1 MHAPGAALAVVRD
14 GRVVKARGYGLAS
27 VELGVA
33 ATPDTVF
40 EIGSIT
46 KQFTGAAV
54 ALLAAEG
61 KLSPADSIAKHLDGV
76 PEAWRGIT
84 IEHLL
89 THSSGIRN
97 YLDVPG
103 MFEETTRAGVTH
115 DAVARM
121 MVDRL
126 PLEFAPGETWTYSN
140 SGYLLLGRIAEKA
153 SGQDYWR
160 LLDDRI
166 FRPLG
171 MHSTRSSDP
180 SAVVPGRADGYA
192 WTGERLERR
201 PALAESAFAAGSIVS
216 TALDLAKWDAGLL
229 AGRPLDA
236 ATLERLWT
244 PRPAAGGVPAPF
256 AYGYGWFVDTRH
268 GRRVVLH
275 DGGTPGFSS
284 VIYRAVDDRTTVI
297 LLTNHADIVLEHLAV
312 EIAGLYVPALAAPP
326 TAAAD
331 PDPARTR
338 RVEAAVRGLLTGAPD
353 RAAFTP
359 AMQSFLR
366 TPTSAGLWQWVSG
379 GRLPESFRY
388 AEEEDT
394 RDGRVVRYRAVLG
407 GATRWFAATLAPDG
421 RIARVYWW

>member
-1 MHAPGAALAVVRD
+1 MHVPGAALAVVRD
-14 GRVVKARGYGLAS
+14 GRVVKARAYGLAN

-61 KLSPADSIAKHLDGV
+61 KLSPADPIAKHLDGV

-84 IEHLL
+84 VEHLL

-115 DAVARM
+115 DSVARM
-121 MVDRL
+121 MLDRL

-140 SGYLLLGRIAEKA
+140 SAYLLLGRIAEKA

-171 MHSTRSSDP
+171 MRATRSSDP
-180 SAVVPGRADGYA
+180 NAIVPGRAAGYA
-192 WTGERLERR
+192 WNGERLERR
-201 PALAESAFAAGSIVS
+201 PALTESAFAAGSLLS
-216 TALDLAKWDAGLL
+216 TVLDLAKWDAGLL

-244 PRPAAGGVPAPF
+244 PRPAAGGAPAPF
-256 AYGYGWFVDTRH
+256 AYGYGWFVETRH

-297 LLTNHADIVLEHLAV
+297 LLTNHADVVLEHLAV

-326 TAAAD
+326 TLAAD
-331 PDPARTR
+331 PEPSRTR
-338 RVEAAVRGLLTGAPD
+338 HVEAAVRGLLTGAPD
-353 RAAFTP
+353 PTAFTP

-366 TPTSAGLWQWVSG
+366 TPTSTGLWQWVAG
-379 GRLPESFRY
+379 GRLLESFRY
-388 AEEEDT
+388 GEEEDT
-394 RDGRVVRYRAVLG
+394 KDGRVVRYRAVLG
-407 GATRWFAATLAPDG
+407 GANRWFSATLAPDG